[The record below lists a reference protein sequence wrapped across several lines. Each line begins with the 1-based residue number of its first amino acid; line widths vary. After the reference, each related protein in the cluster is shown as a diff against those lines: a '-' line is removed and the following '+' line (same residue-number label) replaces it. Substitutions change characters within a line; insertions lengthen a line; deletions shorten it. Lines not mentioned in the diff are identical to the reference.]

1 MAKAENTKSLRRKVR
16 NSYIISTISI
26 ALVLFLLGSV
36 GYLIFNAVR
45 ATDLMKENV
54 AIHLMIKQGTSDER
68 IAEIGRE
75 LGAHEAVKEVTFVP
89 KAVAAENFKEQIGSD
104 FVEFLAFNPLP
115 DAYEVKLHAQ
125 YSDKDYVRKFEKE
138 AASWNGIEEVVYQR
152 AVVEQIG
159 SNINKFNLVLLLFGG
174 ALLVIALILLNNT
187 IRLTIYSKR
196 YLINT
201 MKLVG
206 ASKWFI
212 MKPFLLRSILH
223 GVYAWLIAAAM
234 FLALVAGLGEG
245 LPEVTFLAESQPVY
259 YVLCGMLLLGILISA
274 LFTLFAVNKFVRM
287 NTTKS
292 ISTDSPGPMR
302 HSGTGKRRKIRVNI
316 CKIWHRRQ
324 REKAAHRPH
333 RKRSRTAERGGGP
346 HAART
351 QKLPFHAHRT
361 GNHHSRFHP
370 DERRRQRRPERI
382 RLLDVQLPAHHARS
396 GSGTRRIRIR
406 AVRHHEKF
414 KE

>member
-36 GYLIFNAVR
+36 GYLIFNAGR

-245 LPEVTFLAESQPVY
+245 LPEVTFLAESRPVY

-287 NTTKS
+287 NTTK
-292 ISTDSPGPMR
+292 I
-302 HSGTGKRRKIRVNI
+302 N
-316 CKIWHRRQ
+316 
-324 REKAAHRPH
+324 
-333 RKRSRTAERGGGP
+333 
-346 HAART
+346 
-351 QKLPFHAHRT
+351 LY
-361 GNHHSRFHP
+361 
-370 DERRRQRRPERI
+370 
-382 RLLDVQLPAHHARS
+382 
-396 GSGTRRIRIR
+396 
-406 AVRHHEKF
+406 
-414 KE
+414 

>member
-89 KAVAAENFKEQIGSD
+89 KAVAAENFKEQIGSE

-174 ALLVIALILLNNT
+174 ALLVIALILLNT

-245 LPEVTFLAESQPVY
+245 LPEVTFLAESRPVY

-287 NTTKS
+287 NTTK
-292 ISTDSPGPMR
+292 I
-302 HSGTGKRRKIRVNI
+302 N
-316 CKIWHRRQ
+316 
-324 REKAAHRPH
+324 
-333 RKRSRTAERGGGP
+333 
-346 HAART
+346 
-351 QKLPFHAHRT
+351 LY
-361 GNHHSRFHP
+361 
-370 DERRRQRRPERI
+370 
-382 RLLDVQLPAHHARS
+382 
-396 GSGTRRIRIR
+396 
-406 AVRHHEKF
+406 
-414 KE
+414 

>member
-245 LPEVTFLAESQPVY
+245 LPEVTFLAESRPVY

-287 NTTKS
+287 NPTK
-292 ISTDSPGPMR
+292 I
-302 HSGTGKRRKIRVNI
+302 N
-316 CKIWHRRQ
+316 
-324 REKAAHRPH
+324 
-333 RKRSRTAERGGGP
+333 
-346 HAART
+346 
-351 QKLPFHAHRT
+351 LY
-361 GNHHSRFHP
+361 
-370 DERRRQRRPERI
+370 
-382 RLLDVQLPAHHARS
+382 
-396 GSGTRRIRIR
+396 
-406 AVRHHEKF
+406 
-414 KE
+414 

>member
-223 GVYAWLIAAAM
+223 GVYAWLIAARC
-234 FLALVAGLGEG
+234 
-245 LPEVTFLAESQPVY
+245 SSRSWRD
-259 YVLCGMLLLGILISA
+259 SA
-274 LFTLFAVNKFVRM
+274 KG
-287 NTTKS
+287 
-292 ISTDSPGPMR
+292 SP
-302 HSGTGKRRKIRVNI
+302 K
-316 CKIWHRRQ
+316 
-324 REKAAHRPH
+324 
-333 RKRSRTAERGGGP
+333 
-346 HAART
+346 
-351 QKLPFHAHRT
+351 
-361 GNHHSRFHP
+361 
-370 DERRRQRRPERI
+370 
-382 RLLDVQLPAHHARS
+382 
-396 GSGTRRIRIR
+396 
-406 AVRHHEKF
+406 
-414 KE
+414 

>member
-187 IRLTIYSKR
+187 IRLAIFSKR

-206 ASKWFI
+206 ATKWFI

-245 LPEVTFLAESQPVY
+245 LPEVTFLAESRPVY

-287 NTTKS
+287 NTTK
-292 ISTDSPGPMR
+292 I
-302 HSGTGKRRKIRVNI
+302 N
-316 CKIWHRRQ
+316 
-324 REKAAHRPH
+324 
-333 RKRSRTAERGGGP
+333 
-346 HAART
+346 
-351 QKLPFHAHRT
+351 LY
-361 GNHHSRFHP
+361 
-370 DERRRQRRPERI
+370 
-382 RLLDVQLPAHHARS
+382 
-396 GSGTRRIRIR
+396 
-406 AVRHHEKF
+406 
-414 KE
+414 

>member
-45 ATDLMKENV
+45 APDLMKENV

-159 SNINKFNLVLLLFGG
+159 SNIHKFNLVLLLFGG

-245 LPEVTFLAESQPVY
+245 LPEVTFLAESRPVY

-287 NTTKS
+287 NTTK
-292 ISTDSPGPMR
+292 I
-302 HSGTGKRRKIRVNI
+302 N
-316 CKIWHRRQ
+316 
-324 REKAAHRPH
+324 
-333 RKRSRTAERGGGP
+333 
-346 HAART
+346 
-351 QKLPFHAHRT
+351 LY
-361 GNHHSRFHP
+361 
-370 DERRRQRRPERI
+370 
-382 RLLDVQLPAHHARS
+382 
-396 GSGTRRIRIR
+396 
-406 AVRHHEKF
+406 
-414 KE
+414 

>member
-75 LGAHEAVKEVTFVP
+75 LCAHEAVKEVTFVP

-245 LPEVTFLAESQPVY
+245 LPEVTFLAESRPVY

-287 NTTKS
+287 NTTK
-292 ISTDSPGPMR
+292 I
-302 HSGTGKRRKIRVNI
+302 N
-316 CKIWHRRQ
+316 
-324 REKAAHRPH
+324 
-333 RKRSRTAERGGGP
+333 
-346 HAART
+346 
-351 QKLPFHAHRT
+351 LY
-361 GNHHSRFHP
+361 
-370 DERRRQRRPERI
+370 
-382 RLLDVQLPAHHARS
+382 
-396 GSGTRRIRIR
+396 
-406 AVRHHEKF
+406 
-414 KE
+414 

>member
-89 KAVAAENFKEQIGSD
+89 KAVAAENFKEQIGREL
-104 FVEFLAFNPLP
+104 VEFLAFNPLP

-187 IRLTIYSKR
+187 IRLNIYSKR

-245 LPEVTFLAESQPVY
+245 LPEVTFLAESRPVY

-287 NTTKS
+287 NTTK
-292 ISTDSPGPMR
+292 I
-302 HSGTGKRRKIRVNI
+302 N
-316 CKIWHRRQ
+316 
-324 REKAAHRPH
+324 
-333 RKRSRTAERGGGP
+333 
-346 HAART
+346 
-351 QKLPFHAHRT
+351 LY
-361 GNHHSRFHP
+361 
-370 DERRRQRRPERI
+370 
-382 RLLDVQLPAHHARS
+382 
-396 GSGTRRIRIR
+396 
-406 AVRHHEKF
+406 
-414 KE
+414 

>member
-36 GYLIFNAVR
+36 GYLKFTALR

-245 LPEVTFLAESQPVY
+245 LPEVTFLAESRPVY

-287 NTTKS
+287 NTTK
-292 ISTDSPGPMR
+292 I
-302 HSGTGKRRKIRVNI
+302 N
-316 CKIWHRRQ
+316 
-324 REKAAHRPH
+324 
-333 RKRSRTAERGGGP
+333 
-346 HAART
+346 
-351 QKLPFHAHRT
+351 LY
-361 GNHHSRFHP
+361 
-370 DERRRQRRPERI
+370 
-382 RLLDVQLPAHHARS
+382 
-396 GSGTRRIRIR
+396 
-406 AVRHHEKF
+406 
-414 KE
+414 

>member
-36 GYLIFNAVR
+36 GYLIFNTVR

-125 YSDKDYVRKFEKE
+125 YSDKDYVRKLEKE

-245 LPEVTFLAESQPVY
+245 LPEVTFLAESRPVY

-287 NTTKS
+287 NTTK
-292 ISTDSPGPMR
+292 I
-302 HSGTGKRRKIRVNI
+302 N
-316 CKIWHRRQ
+316 
-324 REKAAHRPH
+324 
-333 RKRSRTAERGGGP
+333 
-346 HAART
+346 
-351 QKLPFHAHRT
+351 LY
-361 GNHHSRFHP
+361 
-370 DERRRQRRPERI
+370 
-382 RLLDVQLPAHHARS
+382 
-396 GSGTRRIRIR
+396 
-406 AVRHHEKF
+406 
-414 KE
+414 

>member
-234 FLALVAGLGEG
+234 FLALVAGLDEG
-245 LPEVTFLAESQPVY
+245 LPEVTFLAESRPVY

-287 NTTKS
+287 NTTK
-292 ISTDSPGPMR
+292 I
-302 HSGTGKRRKIRVNI
+302 N
-316 CKIWHRRQ
+316 
-324 REKAAHRPH
+324 
-333 RKRSRTAERGGGP
+333 
-346 HAART
+346 
-351 QKLPFHAHRT
+351 LY
-361 GNHHSRFHP
+361 
-370 DERRRQRRPERI
+370 
-382 RLLDVQLPAHHARS
+382 
-396 GSGTRRIRIR
+396 
-406 AVRHHEKF
+406 
-414 KE
+414 

>member
-245 LPEVTFLAESQPVY
+245 LPEVTFLAESRPVY

-274 LFTLFAVNKFVRM
+274 LFTLFAVNL
-287 NTTKS
+287 S
-292 ISTDSPGPMR
+292 LI
-302 HSGTGKRRKIRVNI
+302 HI
-316 CKIWHRRQ
+316 
-324 REKAAHRPH
+324 
-333 RKRSRTAERGGGP
+333 
-346 HAART
+346 
-351 QKLPFHAHRT
+351 
-361 GNHHSRFHP
+361 
-370 DERRRQRRPERI
+370 
-382 RLLDVQLPAHHARS
+382 
-396 GSGTRRIRIR
+396 
-406 AVRHHEKF
+406 
-414 KE
+414 

>member
-89 KAVAAENFKEQIGSD
+89 KAVAAENFKKQIGSD

-245 LPEVTFLAESQPVY
+245 LPEVTFLAESRPVY

-287 NTTKS
+287 NTTK
-292 ISTDSPGPMR
+292 I
-302 HSGTGKRRKIRVNI
+302 N
-316 CKIWHRRQ
+316 
-324 REKAAHRPH
+324 
-333 RKRSRTAERGGGP
+333 
-346 HAART
+346 
-351 QKLPFHAHRT
+351 LY
-361 GNHHSRFHP
+361 
-370 DERRRQRRPERI
+370 
-382 RLLDVQLPAHHARS
+382 
-396 GSGTRRIRIR
+396 
-406 AVRHHEKF
+406 
-414 KE
+414 

>member
-245 LPEVTFLAESQPVY
+245 LPDVPFLAESRPVY

-287 NTTKS
+287 NTTK
-292 ISTDSPGPMR
+292 I
-302 HSGTGKRRKIRVNI
+302 N
-316 CKIWHRRQ
+316 
-324 REKAAHRPH
+324 
-333 RKRSRTAERGGGP
+333 
-346 HAART
+346 
-351 QKLPFHAHRT
+351 LY
-361 GNHHSRFHP
+361 
-370 DERRRQRRPERI
+370 
-382 RLLDVQLPAHHARS
+382 
-396 GSGTRRIRIR
+396 
-406 AVRHHEKF
+406 
-414 KE
+414 

>member
-75 LGAHEAVKEVTFVP
+75 LGAHEAVKEVTYVP

-245 LPEVTFLAESQPVY
+245 LPEVTFLAESRPVY

-287 NTTKS
+287 NTTK
-292 ISTDSPGPMR
+292 I
-302 HSGTGKRRKIRVNI
+302 N
-316 CKIWHRRQ
+316 
-324 REKAAHRPH
+324 
-333 RKRSRTAERGGGP
+333 
-346 HAART
+346 
-351 QKLPFHAHRT
+351 LY
-361 GNHHSRFHP
+361 
-370 DERRRQRRPERI
+370 
-382 RLLDVQLPAHHARS
+382 
-396 GSGTRRIRIR
+396 
-406 AVRHHEKF
+406 
-414 KE
+414 

>member
-104 FVEFLAFNPLP
+104 FVEFLAFNPLR

-245 LPEVTFLAESQPVY
+245 LPEVTFLAESRPVY

-287 NTTKS
+287 NTTK
-292 ISTDSPGPMR
+292 I
-302 HSGTGKRRKIRVNI
+302 N
-316 CKIWHRRQ
+316 
-324 REKAAHRPH
+324 
-333 RKRSRTAERGGGP
+333 
-346 HAART
+346 
-351 QKLPFHAHRT
+351 LY
-361 GNHHSRFHP
+361 
-370 DERRRQRRPERI
+370 
-382 RLLDVQLPAHHARS
+382 
-396 GSGTRRIRIR
+396 
-406 AVRHHEKF
+406 
-414 KE
+414 

>member
-245 LPEVTFLAESQPVY
+245 LPEVTFLAESRPVY
-259 YVLCGMLLLGILISA
+259 YVLCGMLLMGILISA
-274 LFTLFAVNKFVRM
+274 LFTPFAVNKFVRM
-287 NTTKS
+287 NTTK
-292 ISTDSPGPMR
+292 I
-302 HSGTGKRRKIRVNI
+302 N
-316 CKIWHRRQ
+316 
-324 REKAAHRPH
+324 
-333 RKRSRTAERGGGP
+333 
-346 HAART
+346 
-351 QKLPFHAHRT
+351 LY
-361 GNHHSRFHP
+361 
-370 DERRRQRRPERI
+370 
-382 RLLDVQLPAHHARS
+382 
-396 GSGTRRIRIR
+396 
-406 AVRHHEKF
+406 
-414 KE
+414 

>member
-1 MAKAENTKSLRRKVR
+1 MAKAKNTKSLRRKVR

-245 LPEVTFLAESQPVY
+245 LPEVTFLAESRPVY

-287 NTTKS
+287 NTTK
-292 ISTDSPGPMR
+292 I
-302 HSGTGKRRKIRVNI
+302 N
-316 CKIWHRRQ
+316 
-324 REKAAHRPH
+324 
-333 RKRSRTAERGGGP
+333 
-346 HAART
+346 
-351 QKLPFHAHRT
+351 LY
-361 GNHHSRFHP
+361 
-370 DERRRQRRPERI
+370 
-382 RLLDVQLPAHHARS
+382 
-396 GSGTRRIRIR
+396 
-406 AVRHHEKF
+406 
-414 KE
+414 

>member
-234 FLALVAGLGEG
+234 FLALVAGL
-245 LPEVTFLAESQPVY
+245 PEVTFLAESRPVY

-287 NTTKS
+287 NTTK
-292 ISTDSPGPMR
+292 I
-302 HSGTGKRRKIRVNI
+302 N
-316 CKIWHRRQ
+316 
-324 REKAAHRPH
+324 
-333 RKRSRTAERGGGP
+333 
-346 HAART
+346 
-351 QKLPFHAHRT
+351 LY
-361 GNHHSRFHP
+361 
-370 DERRRQRRPERI
+370 
-382 RLLDVQLPAHHARS
+382 
-396 GSGTRRIRIR
+396 
-406 AVRHHEKF
+406 
-414 KE
+414 

>member
-245 LPEVTFLAESQPVY
+245 LPQVTFLAESRPVY

-287 NTTKS
+287 NTTK
-292 ISTDSPGPMR
+292 I
-302 HSGTGKRRKIRVNI
+302 N
-316 CKIWHRRQ
+316 
-324 REKAAHRPH
+324 
-333 RKRSRTAERGGGP
+333 
-346 HAART
+346 
-351 QKLPFHAHRT
+351 LY
-361 GNHHSRFHP
+361 
-370 DERRRQRRPERI
+370 
-382 RLLDVQLPAHHARS
+382 
-396 GSGTRRIRIR
+396 
-406 AVRHHEKF
+406 
-414 KE
+414 

>member
-26 ALVLFLLGSV
+26 GLVLFLLGSV

-245 LPEVTFLAESQPVY
+245 LPEVTFLAESRPVY

-287 NTTKS
+287 NTTK
-292 ISTDSPGPMR
+292 I
-302 HSGTGKRRKIRVNI
+302 N
-316 CKIWHRRQ
+316 
-324 REKAAHRPH
+324 
-333 RKRSRTAERGGGP
+333 
-346 HAART
+346 
-351 QKLPFHAHRT
+351 LY
-361 GNHHSRFHP
+361 
-370 DERRRQRRPERI
+370 
-382 RLLDVQLPAHHARS
+382 
-396 GSGTRRIRIR
+396 
-406 AVRHHEKF
+406 
-414 KE
+414 

>member
-1 MAKAENTKSLRRKVR
+1 MAKAENTTSLRRKVR

-54 AIHLMIKQGTSDER
+54 AIHLMIKQGTSNER

-245 LPEVTFLAESQPVY
+245 LPEVTFLAESRPVY

-287 NTTKS
+287 NTTK
-292 ISTDSPGPMR
+292 I
-302 HSGTGKRRKIRVNI
+302 N
-316 CKIWHRRQ
+316 
-324 REKAAHRPH
+324 
-333 RKRSRTAERGGGP
+333 
-346 HAART
+346 
-351 QKLPFHAHRT
+351 LY
-361 GNHHSRFHP
+361 
-370 DERRRQRRPERI
+370 
-382 RLLDVQLPAHHARS
+382 
-396 GSGTRRIRIR
+396 
-406 AVRHHEKF
+406 
-414 KE
+414 

>member
-138 AASWNGIEEVVYQR
+138 ATSWNGIEEVVYQR

-245 LPEVTFLAESQPVY
+245 LPEVTFLAESRPVY

-287 NTTKS
+287 NTTK
-292 ISTDSPGPMR
+292 I
-302 HSGTGKRRKIRVNI
+302 N
-316 CKIWHRRQ
+316 
-324 REKAAHRPH
+324 
-333 RKRSRTAERGGGP
+333 
-346 HAART
+346 
-351 QKLPFHAHRT
+351 LY
-361 GNHHSRFHP
+361 
-370 DERRRQRRPERI
+370 
-382 RLLDVQLPAHHARS
+382 
-396 GSGTRRIRIR
+396 
-406 AVRHHEKF
+406 
-414 KE
+414 

>member
-245 LPEVTFLAESQPVY
+245 LPEVTFLAESRPVY

-274 LFTLFAVNKFVRM
+274 LFTLSAVNKFVRM
-287 NTTKS
+287 NTTK
-292 ISTDSPGPMR
+292 I
-302 HSGTGKRRKIRVNI
+302 N
-316 CKIWHRRQ
+316 
-324 REKAAHRPH
+324 
-333 RKRSRTAERGGGP
+333 
-346 HAART
+346 
-351 QKLPFHAHRT
+351 LY
-361 GNHHSRFHP
+361 
-370 DERRRQRRPERI
+370 
-382 RLLDVQLPAHHARS
+382 
-396 GSGTRRIRIR
+396 
-406 AVRHHEKF
+406 
-414 KE
+414 

>member
-1 MAKAENTKSLRRKVR
+1 MAKAENSKSLRRKVR

-245 LPEVTFLAESQPVY
+245 LPEVTFLAESRPVY

-287 NTTKS
+287 NTTK
-292 ISTDSPGPMR
+292 I
-302 HSGTGKRRKIRVNI
+302 N
-316 CKIWHRRQ
+316 
-324 REKAAHRPH
+324 
-333 RKRSRTAERGGGP
+333 
-346 HAART
+346 
-351 QKLPFHAHRT
+351 LY
-361 GNHHSRFHP
+361 
-370 DERRRQRRPERI
+370 
-382 RLLDVQLPAHHARS
+382 
-396 GSGTRRIRIR
+396 
-406 AVRHHEKF
+406 
-414 KE
+414 

>member
-54 AIHLMIKQGTSDER
+54 AIHLMLKKEITDER
-68 IAEIGRE
+68 TAEIGRA

-104 FVEFLAFNPLP
+104 FVEFLAFNPLR
-115 DAYEVKLHAQ
+115 DAYEVKLRAQ
-125 YSDKDYVRKFEKE
+125 YSDKDYIRRFEKE
-138 AASWNGIEEVVYQR
+138 TAAWDGIDEVVYQR

-159 SNINKFNLVLLLFGG
+159 TNINKFNLILLLFGS

-245 LPEVTFLAESQPVY
+245 LPEVTFLAESRPVY
-259 YVLCGMLLLGILISA
+259 YVLGGMLLLGILISA

-287 NTTKS
+287 NTTK
-292 ISTDSPGPMR
+292 I
-302 HSGTGKRRKIRVNI
+302 N
-316 CKIWHRRQ
+316 
-324 REKAAHRPH
+324 
-333 RKRSRTAERGGGP
+333 
-346 HAART
+346 
-351 QKLPFHAHRT
+351 LY
-361 GNHHSRFHP
+361 
-370 DERRRQRRPERI
+370 
-382 RLLDVQLPAHHARS
+382 
-396 GSGTRRIRIR
+396 
-406 AVRHHEKF
+406 
-414 KE
+414 

>member
-45 ATDLMKENV
+45 ATDL
-54 AIHLMIKQGTSDER
+54 IKQGTSDER

-245 LPEVTFLAESQPVY
+245 LPEVTFLAESRPVY

-287 NTTKS
+287 NTTK
-292 ISTDSPGPMR
+292 I
-302 HSGTGKRRKIRVNI
+302 N
-316 CKIWHRRQ
+316 
-324 REKAAHRPH
+324 
-333 RKRSRTAERGGGP
+333 
-346 HAART
+346 
-351 QKLPFHAHRT
+351 LY
-361 GNHHSRFHP
+361 
-370 DERRRQRRPERI
+370 
-382 RLLDVQLPAHHARS
+382 
-396 GSGTRRIRIR
+396 
-406 AVRHHEKF
+406 
-414 KE
+414 

>member
-245 LPEVTFLAESQPVY
+245 LPEVTFLAESRPVY

-274 LFTLFAVNKFVRM
+274 LFTLFAVNKFVR
-287 NTTKS
+287 
-292 ISTDSPGPMR
+292 ILR
-302 HSGTGKRRKIRVNI
+302 
-316 CKIWHRRQ
+316 W
-324 REKAAHRPH
+324 
-333 RKRSRTAERGGGP
+333 
-346 HAART
+346 
-351 QKLPFHAHRT
+351 
-361 GNHHSRFHP
+361 
-370 DERRRQRRPERI
+370 
-382 RLLDVQLPAHHARS
+382 
-396 GSGTRRIRIR
+396 
-406 AVRHHEKF
+406 
-414 KE
+414 

>member
-212 MKPFLLRSILH
+212 MKQFLLRSILH
-223 GVYAWLIAAAM
+223 GVYAWFIAAAM

-245 LPEVTFLAESQPVY
+245 LPEVTFLAESRPVY

-287 NTTKS
+287 NTTK
-292 ISTDSPGPMR
+292 I
-302 HSGTGKRRKIRVNI
+302 N
-316 CKIWHRRQ
+316 
-324 REKAAHRPH
+324 
-333 RKRSRTAERGGGP
+333 
-346 HAART
+346 
-351 QKLPFHAHRT
+351 LY
-361 GNHHSRFHP
+361 
-370 DERRRQRRPERI
+370 
-382 RLLDVQLPAHHARS
+382 
-396 GSGTRRIRIR
+396 
-406 AVRHHEKF
+406 
-414 KE
+414 

>member
-125 YSDKDYVRKFEKE
+125 YADKDYVRKFEKE

-245 LPEVTFLAESQPVY
+245 LPEVTFLAESRPVY

-287 NTTKS
+287 NTTK
-292 ISTDSPGPMR
+292 I
-302 HSGTGKRRKIRVNI
+302 N
-316 CKIWHRRQ
+316 
-324 REKAAHRPH
+324 
-333 RKRSRTAERGGGP
+333 
-346 HAART
+346 
-351 QKLPFHAHRT
+351 LY
-361 GNHHSRFHP
+361 
-370 DERRRQRRPERI
+370 
-382 RLLDVQLPAHHARS
+382 
-396 GSGTRRIRIR
+396 
-406 AVRHHEKF
+406 
-414 KE
+414 

>member
-16 NSYIISTISI
+16 NSYIISTISN

-174 ALLVIALILLNNT
+174 ALPVIALILLNNT

-196 YLINT
+196 CLINT

-245 LPEVTFLAESQPVY
+245 LPEVTFLAESRPVY

-287 NTTKS
+287 NTTK
-292 ISTDSPGPMR
+292 I
-302 HSGTGKRRKIRVNI
+302 N
-316 CKIWHRRQ
+316 
-324 REKAAHRPH
+324 
-333 RKRSRTAERGGGP
+333 
-346 HAART
+346 
-351 QKLPFHAHRT
+351 LY
-361 GNHHSRFHP
+361 
-370 DERRRQRRPERI
+370 
-382 RLLDVQLPAHHARS
+382 
-396 GSGTRRIRIR
+396 
-406 AVRHHEKF
+406 
-414 KE
+414 